1 MIREETVDCMT
12 FDEVLGRLPHKRI
25 DLLQIDAEGADAYLL
40 SLFPFDRVRPAI
52 IHWEIKHYTKT
63 QKQDCLDRL
72 AGFGYRFA
80 PSGGEDMMAVLDW
93 NRAKCSTQHNDP
105 FCIDKQSAPPSRHTI

>member
-1 MIREETVDCMT
+1 LQVDCMP
-12 FDEVLGRLPHKRI
+12 FADVIRAMPGAGRL

-52 IHWEIKHYTKT
+52 VHWEIKHYTKT

-80 PSGGEDMMAVLDW
+80 PSGEDMMAVLD
-93 NRAKCSTQHNDP
+93 
-105 FCIDKQSAPPSRHTI
+105 

>member
-1 MIREETVDCMT
+1 MIREEPVDCIT
-12 FDEVLGRLPHKRI
+12 FDEVLGRMPHERI

-52 IHWEIKHYTKT
+52 VHWEIKHYTKT

-80 PSGGEDMMAVLDW
+80 PSGEDMMAVLD
-93 NRAKCSTQHNDP
+93 
-105 FCIDKQSAPPSRHTI
+105 